1 MNRNAVEHGHAA
13 GSQQAPHRPEIGGHV
28 CRADMFQHADRH
40 DPVERA
46 TLVALFARCEIQ
58 PVFKT
63 VFGCCFLRMGK
74 LACGQGNAGHG
85 QILAAFR
92 HRHCKPAPAACDIEN
107 AVSRPQVQPG
117 GKLRQLGFL
126 SRLSRL
132 LSGR

>member
-1 MNRNAVEHGHAA
+1 MNRNAVDHGHAA

-28 CRADMFQHADRH
+28 CRADMFQHADRN

-74 LACGQGNAGHG
+74 LAFRQADAGHG
-85 QILAAFR
+85 
-92 HRHCKPAPAACDIEN
+92 
-107 AVSRPQVQPG
+107 
-117 GKLRQLGFL
+117 
-126 SRLSRL
+126 
-132 LSGR
+132 